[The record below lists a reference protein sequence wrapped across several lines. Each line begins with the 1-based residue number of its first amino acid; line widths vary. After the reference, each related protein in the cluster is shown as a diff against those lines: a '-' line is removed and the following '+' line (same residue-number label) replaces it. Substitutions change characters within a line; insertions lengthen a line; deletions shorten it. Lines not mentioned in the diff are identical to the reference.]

1 MILTEFEGKELFKRY
16 GIAIPN
22 GTLYTKESS
31 IPDGNQVLKAQVHFG
46 DRLRLGGILFS
57 NSAEDSTQKLASL
70 LGSTVQ
76 GEIVKEV
83 LVEEKVLSL
92 KEYYVSFSYDTYSR
106 GPVLAFS
113 TSGGTAT
120 DTALITPLSAITGLT
135 DKDLG
140 TVFAQE
146 KIPEEEYPGL
156 RKVLHALWKVFD
168 TQYALVAE
176 INPLFKTAEGFV
188 AGDAKIQLDDE
199 NIQPGE
205 KRVLELPGDIAILAS
220 GGGASLLNMDALMRA
235 GGKPANYTEYSGNPP
250 ASVVKDLTLRVLAR
264 TDLQGLWVVGAAANF
279 TDIYETM
286 SGFLE
291 ALDEVR
297 PTYPIVIRRDG
308 PRREEAFEMLRK
320 ASREKGYDLHLYDA
334 TTSMIDTARIM
345 VDLAYKP
352 I

>member
-1 MILTEFEGKELFKRY
+1 
-16 GIAIPN
+16 
-22 GTLYTKESS
+22 
-31 IPDGNQVLKAQVHFG
+31 
-46 DRLRLGGILFS
+46 
-57 NSAEDSTQKLASL
+57 
-70 LGSTVQ
+70 
-76 GEIVKEV
+76 
-83 LVEEKVLSL
+83 
-92 KEYYVSFSYDTYSR
+92 
-106 GPVLAFS
+106 
-113 TSGGTAT
+113 
-120 DTALITPLSAITGLT
+120 
-135 DKDLG
+135 
-140 TVFAQE
+140 
-146 KIPEEEYPGL
+146 
-156 RKVLHALWKVFD
+156 
-168 TQYALVAE
+168 
-176 INPLFKTAEGFV
+176 
-188 AGDAKIQLDDE
+188 
-199 NIQPGE
+199 
-205 KRVLELPGDIAILAS
+205 
-220 GGGASLLNMDALMRA
+220 MRA

-297 PTYPIVIRRDG
+297 PSYPIVIRRDG